1 MSEALSS
8 TILMASLQ
16 SKPNAEQKAESDV
29 VNEELAENDVE
40 GDEYGLKQVRSDLEQ
55 VILLQK
61 ELSAKISLLQK
72 EVVAKVSAPKKVSTQ
87 KKTPKPTP
95 KNPFQ
100 YP

>member
-8 TILMASLQ
+8 ASLMASLQ
-16 SKPNAEQKAESDV
+16 SKPDAEQK
-29 VNEELAENDVE
+29 VE
-40 GDEYGLKQVRSDLEQ
+40 GDLADEAAVEKDTEAYEYGLQQVRSDFEQ

-72 EVVAKVSAPKKVSTQ
+72 DAVAKVSAPKKVSTK
-87 KKTPKPTP
+87 KKTPKPAP